1 MVEKV
6 LIANRGEIALRIV
19 RSCRELGIATVAVF
33 STVDKKAL
41 HVQLADEAVCVGDS
55 LSNKSYLNIP
65 NILAAATSR
74 GVDAIHPGYGFLSEN
89 AEFAQNVI
97 DSGLV
102 WIGPKPNSI
111 TSMGNKDIA
120 RELAI
125 KSNLPICPG
134 LKNDELD
141 SNDLEKKC
149 IDIGYPIL
157 IKASAGG
164 GGIGMQIVNNF
175 NELKS
180 AIEKTKN
187 LAKKAFG
194 NSDIFL
200 EKFIRNSRHIEIQVF
215 GYGEKSAV
223 HFYERD
229 CSIQRRFQKIIE
241 ESPAPK
247 VEQSIIKEMA
257 EMSVN
262 FASDQKY
269 EGAGTI
275 EFIYDIDQKKFYFLE
290 MNTRIQVE
298 HPVTEEITGVDLV
311 ELQIKYA
318 LNLDSTSILQSDIS
332 KNGNSLECRLY
343 AEDPKKNFLPSPG
356 KITKLR
362 FPEVNKDIRL
372 DIGVDEGDE
381 ISFYYD
387 PMIAKIISKGVSR
400 AEVIKKMKNFLEK
413 MEIEGIKTNK
423 SFLIEVLKN
432 KSFEEAKFNTKFI
445 ENNLSIFTKY
455 EEKNQDPIIKK
466 EVKISDK
473 KENENSQIK
482 KSENKNYT
490 DKDVKAFENII
501 SKSQIKTNGQNYT
514 QKDLKA
520 FEKIIS
526 PKDEIN
532 KTSKT
537 KIRNIPGKIYDTP
550 KFLPAGD
557 KYMLIEF
564 GNIMNLE
571 LNFTAQNLAKAIKD
585 HKIRGVY
592 ETSPCFASMIVHYEP
607 DEIKFNDLKKELFS
621 LIESLGPSDEIEINS
636 RVFSFP
642 TVYLDKWTKECI
654 EDYSNKIAKKKP
666 DPELI
671 TELNNLESTDQFVRV
686 HSSTEYWV
694 AAIGF
699 WPGLPFMMALDPRCK
714 LTVPKYN
721 PPRTWTPKGTV
732 GMGGASTCIYPD
744 RLPGGYQIFGIIP
757 VPIWDTNKSF
767 PVFEN
772 NICLFQPGDR
782 VKFVP
787 TSYEE
792 FDHVY
797 NKIEDGSYDYNI
809 VEYQKFSVKNYKQWL
824 STIDESKRF

>member
-1 MVEKV
+1 MKKI
-6 LIANRGEIALRIV
+6 LIANRGEIACRIIE
-19 RSCRELGIATVAVF
+19 SCKKLNLHTIAVYSDA
-33 STVDKKAL
+33 DKKGK
-41 HVQLADEAVCVGDS
+41 HVRIADEAVHIGES
-55 LSNKSYLNIP
+55 KAQESYLSTRKIIN
-65 NILAAATSR
+65 AALSSKA
-74 GVDAIHPGYGFLSEN
+74 DAIHPGYGFLSEN
-89 AEFAQNVI
+89 SEFAQNVM
-97 DSGLV
+97 DSGITWV
-102 WIGPKPNSI
+102 GPKPNNI

-134 LKNDELD
+134 LKNDEIE
-141 SNDLEKKC
+141 SSDLEKKC
-149 IDIGYPIL
+149 MEIGYPIL

-175 NELKS
+175 NELKT
-180 AIEKTKN
+180 AVDKTKN

-200 EKFIRNSRHIEIQVF
+200 EKFIRNSRHIEIQIF
-215 GYGEKSAV
+215 GYGERNSV

-247 VEQSIIKEMA
+247 VDQSIINEMA
-257 EMSVN
+257 QMSVK

-298 HPVTEEITGVDLV
+298 HPVTEEITGIDLV
-311 ELQIKYA
+311 ELQLKYA
-318 LNLDSTSILQSDIS
+318 LNLDTSQVLQSKIS
-332 KNGNSLECRLY
+332 KNGNTMECRLY

-356 KITKLR
+356 KISKLR
-362 FPEVNKDIRL
+362 FPEVSKDIRI
-372 DIGVDEGDE
+372 DIGVGEGDE

-387 PMIAKIISKGVSR
+387 PMIAKIICKGNSR
-400 AEVIKKMKNFLEK
+400 TDVIRKMTDFLQS
-413 MEIEGIKTNK
+413 MQIEGIKTNK
-423 SFLIEVLKN
+423 EFLIEVLKN
-432 KSFEEAKFNTKFI
+432 NSFNDAKFNTKFI

-455 EEKNQDPIIKK
+455 EDKKEIKEEIVKHIKTEEKKEIKK
-466 EVKISDK
+466 E
-473 KENENSQIK
+473 

-490 DKDVKAFENII
+490 EKDVKAFENII
-501 SKSQIKTNGQNYT
+501 SKAPKKSNGQNYSE
-514 QKDLKA
+514 KDLKA
-520 FEKIIS
+520 FENIVS
-526 PKDEIN
+526 PKKEVKEI
-532 KTSKT
+532 SET
-537 KIRNIPGKIYDTP
+537 KINNVPGKIYDTP

-564 GNIMNLE
+564 GNVMNLE

-585 HKIRGVY
+585 HKIIGVY

-607 DEIKFNDLKKELFS
+607 EEIKFHELKKELLN
-621 LIESLGPSDEIEINS
+621 LIESLGPTDDIEINS

-642 TVYLDKWTKECI
+642 TVYLDKWTQECI
-654 EDYSNKIAKKKP
+654 EDYSKKIAKKKP

-671 TELNNLESTDQFVRV
+671 AELNELESTEQFVRV

-757 VPIWDTNKSF
+757 VPIWDTKKSF

-809 VEYQKFSVKNYKQWL
+809 VDYQKFSVKNYKKWL
-824 STIDESKRF
+824 TTIDSNKRF

>member
-1 MVEKV
+1 MKKI
-6 LIANRGEIALRIV
+6 LIANRGEIACRIIE
-19 RSCRELGIATVAVF
+19 SCKKLNIHSIAVY
-33 STVDKKAL
+33 SDIDKKSK
-41 HVQLADEAVCVGDS
+41 HVRLADEAVHIGNS
-55 LSNKSYLNIP
+55 KAQESYLSSRKIIN
-65 NILAAATSR
+65 AALKVKA
-74 GVDAIHPGYGFLSEN
+74 DAIHPGYGFLSEN
-89 AEFAQNVI
+89 AEFAQNII
-97 DSGLV
+97 DAGLI

-134 LKNDELD
+134 LKNDDLN

-149 IDIGYPIL
+149 TNIGYPIL

-180 AIEKTKN
+180 AVDKTKN

-247 VEQSIIKEMA
+247 VDQSIIKKMA
-257 EMSVN
+257 EMSVK

-318 LNLDSTSILQSDIS
+318 LNLDSTRVLQNEIT
-332 KNGNSLECRLY
+332 KKGNSLECRLY

-356 KITKLR
+356 KISKLR
-362 FPEVNKDIRL
+362 LPEVTKDIRI
-372 DIGVDEGDE
+372 DIGVGEGDE

-387 PMIAKIISKGVSR
+387 PMIAKIIAKGENR
-400 AEVIKKMKNFLEK
+400 YETIKKMKSFLESF
-413 MEIEGIKTNK
+413 EIDGIKTNK
-423 SFLIEVLKN
+423 TFLIEVLKN

-455 EEKNQDPIIKK
+455 EEKKQ
-466 EVKISDK
+466 DK
-473 KENENSQIK
+473 KEKKEIKKQESNETKKNEN
-482 KSENKNYT
+482 NNYT
-490 DKDVKAFENII
+490 DKDVQAFENII
-501 SKSQIKTNGQNYT
+501 SNTKKRINGQNYT
-514 QKDLKA
+514 EKDLKA
-520 FEKIIS
+520 FKNIVS
-526 PKDEIN
+526 PKDEI
-532 KTSKT
+532 KEIPKT
-537 KIRNIPGKIYDTP
+537 KIKNVPGKIYDKP

-621 LIESLGPSDEIEINS
+621 LIESLGPTDEIEINS
-636 RVFSFP
+636 RIFSFP
-642 TVYLDKWTKECI
+642 TVYLDKWTQECI

-671 TELNNLESTDQFVRV
+671 TELNNLESTDQFIRV

-824 STIDESKRF
+824 STIDASKRF

>member
-1 MVEKV
+1 
-6 LIANRGEIALRIV
+6 
-19 RSCRELGIATVAVF
+19 
-33 STVDKKAL
+33 
-41 HVQLADEAVCVGDS
+41 
-55 LSNKSYLNIP
+55 
-65 NILAAATSR
+65 
-74 GVDAIHPGYGFLSEN
+74 
-89 AEFAQNVI
+89 
-97 DSGLV
+97 
-102 WIGPKPNSI
+102 
-111 TSMGNKDIA
+111 MGNKDIA

-134 LKNDELD
+134 LKNDDLN

-149 IDIGYPIL
+149 TNIGYPIL

-180 AIEKTKN
+180 AVDKTKN

-247 VEQSIIKEMA
+247 VDQSIIKKMA
-257 EMSVN
+257 EMSVK

-318 LNLDSTSILQSDIS
+318 LNLDSTKVLQNEIT
-332 KNGNSLECRLY
+332 KKGNSLECRLY

-356 KITKLR
+356 KISKLR
-362 FPEVNKDIRL
+362 LPEVSKDIRI
-372 DIGVDEGDE
+372 DIGVGEGDE

-387 PMIAKIISKGVSR
+387 PMIAKIIAKGENR
-400 AEVIKKMKNFLEK
+400 YETIKKMKSFLESF
-413 MEIEGIKTNK
+413 EIDGIKTNK
-423 SFLIEVLKN
+423 TFLIEVLKN

-455 EEKNQDPIIKK
+455 EEKKQDKIEKKEIKK
-466 EVKISDK
+466 QESNETK
-473 KENENSQIK
+473 KNEN
-482 KSENKNYT
+482 NNYT
-490 DKDVKAFENII
+490 DKDVQAFENII
-501 SKSQIKTNGQNYT
+501 SNTKKRINGQNYT
-514 QKDLKA
+514 EKDLKA
-520 FEKIIS
+520 FKNIVS
-526 PKDEIN
+526 PKDEI
-532 KTSKT
+532 KEIPKT
-537 KIRNIPGKIYDTP
+537 KIKNIPGKIYDKP

-621 LIESLGPSDEIEINS
+621 LIESLGPTDEIEINS
-636 RVFSFP
+636 RIFSFP
-642 TVYLDKWTKECI
+642 TVYLDKWTQECI

-671 TELNNLESTDQFVRV
+671 TELNNLESTDQFIRV

-824 STIDESKRF
+824 STIDASKRF

>member
-1 MVEKV
+1 MKKI
-6 LIANRGEIALRIV
+6 LIANRGEIACRIID
-19 RSCRELGIATVAVF
+19 SCKKLKFHSIAVY
-33 STVDKKAL
+33 SDVDKNSK
-41 HVQLADEAVCVGDS
+41 HVRKADESIHIGAS
-55 LSNKSYLNIP
+55 KAQESYLSSSKI
-65 NILAAATSR
+65 IEAAKKVKA
-74 GVDAIHPGYGFLSEN
+74 DAIHPGYGFLAEN
-89 AEFAQNVI
+89 DKFAQEVI
-97 DSGLV
+97 DAGII
-102 WIGPKPNSI
+102 WIGPKPNTI
-111 TSMGNKDIA
+111 ISMGNKDIA
-120 RELAI
+120 RDLAL

-134 LKNDELD
+134 LNNK
-141 SNDLEKKC
+141 DLEKDGLENKC
-149 IDIGYPIL
+149 NEIGFPIL

-164 GGIGMQIVNNF
+164 GGIGMQIVNNY
-175 NELKS
+175 NELVKS
-180 AIEKTKN
+180 VEKTKN

-194 NSDIFL
+194 NSDVFL
-200 EKFIRNSRHIEIQVF
+200 EKFIKNARHIEIQIF
-215 GYGEKSAV
+215 GFGEKGAV

-247 VEQSIIKEMA
+247 VDTDIINEMA
-257 EMSVN
+257 ERAVK
-262 FASDQKY
+262 FASNEKY

-275 EFIYDIDQKKFYFLE
+275 EFIYDLDEKKFYFLE

-298 HPVTEEITGVDLV
+298 HPVTETITNADLV
-311 ELQIKYA
+311 AMQIKFA
-318 LNLDSTSILQSDIS
+318 LDLDLDFKKQNEIS
-332 KNGNSLECRLY
+332 KSGHAIECRLY
-343 AEDPKKNFLPSPG
+343 AEDPSKNFLPSPG
-356 KITKLR
+356 KILKLR
-362 FPEVNKDIRL
+362 TPNEKYKNIRL

-387 PMIAKIISKGVSR
+387 PMIAKIISKGADRKES
-400 AEVIKKMKNFLEK
+400 INNMINYLKDF
-413 MEIEGIKTNK
+413 EIEGINTNK
-423 SFLIEVLKN
+423 SFLISLLQNKN
-432 KSFEEAKFNTKFI
+432 FEEANFNTKFI
-445 ENNLSIFTKY
+445 ENNLNLIIAKK
-455 EEKNQDPIIKK
+455 EEDLSNKQQNIKK
-466 EVKISDK
+466 TKQEYSD
-473 KENENSQIK
+473 N
-482 KSENKNYT
+482 
-490 DKDVKAFENII
+490 DV
-501 SKSQIKTNGQNYT
+501 
-514 QKDLKA
+514 KA
-520 FEKIIS
+520 FEKIIAKT
-526 PKDEIN
+526 PKLKNKQGYTANDIKAFDNIVSSKNSKSKAEI
-532 KTSKT
+532 KTEVKNV
-537 KIRNIPGKIYDTP
+537 IGKIYDTP

-564 GNIMNLE
+564 GNVMNLE

-585 HKIRGVY
+585 HKVKGVY

-607 DEIKFNDLKKELFS
+607 DEIKFSDLKNELKS
-621 LIESLGPSDEIEINS
+621 LIKSLGPSDDIEINS
-636 RVFSFP
+636 RIFSFP

-654 EDYSNKIAKKKP
+654 DDYSEKIAKKKP

-671 TELNNLESTDQFVRV
+671 TELNNLENIDQFVRV

-757 VPIWDTNKSF
+757 VPIWDTKKSF

-792 FDHVY
+792 FDHVS
-797 NKIEDGSYDYNI
+797 NKIKEGTYNYNI
-809 VEYQKFSVKNYKQWL
+809 IEYQKFSVKNYKNWL
-824 STIDESKRF
+824 TTIDHTKRF

>member
-1 MVEKV
+1 MKKI
-6 LIANRGEIALRIV
+6 LIANRGEIACRIIE
-19 RSCRELGIATVAVF
+19 SCKKLNLNTIAVY
-33 STVDKKAL
+33 SDVDKKSK
-41 HVQLADEAVCVGDS
+41 HVRIADEAVHIGES
-55 LSNKSYLNIP
+55 KAQESYLSTRKIIN
-65 NILAAATSR
+65 AALSSKA
-74 GVDAIHPGYGFLSEN
+74 DAIHPGYGFLSEN
-89 AEFAQNVI
+89 AEFAQSVM
-97 DSGLV
+97 DSGIT
-102 WIGPKPNSI
+102 WIGPKPNNI

-134 LKNDELD
+134 LKNDEIE
-141 SNDLEKKC
+141 SSDLEKKC
-149 IDIGYPIL
+149 MEIGYPIL

-175 NELKS
+175 NELKT
-180 AIEKTKN
+180 AVDKTKN

-200 EKFIRNSRHIEIQVF
+200 EKFIRNSRHIEIQIF
-215 GYGEKSAV
+215 GYGERNSV

-247 VEQSIIKEMA
+247 VDQSIINEMA
-257 EMSVN
+257 QMSVK

-298 HPVTEEITGVDLV
+298 HPVTEEITGIDLV
-311 ELQIKYA
+311 ELQLKYA
-318 LNLDSTSILQSDIS
+318 LNLDSNQVSQSKIS
-332 KNGNSLECRLY
+332 KNGNTMECRLY

-356 KITKLR
+356 KISKLR
-362 FPEVNKDIRL
+362 FPEVSKDIRI
-372 DIGVDEGDE
+372 DIGVGEGDE

-387 PMIAKIISKGVSR
+387 PMIAKIICKGNSR
-400 AEVIKKMKNFLEK
+400 TDVIRKMTDFLQS
-413 MEIEGIKTNK
+413 MQIEGIKTNK
-423 SFLIEVLKN
+423 EFLIEVLKN
-432 KSFEEAKFNTKFI
+432 NSFNDAKFNTKFI

-455 EEKNQDPIIKK
+455 EDKKEIKEEIVKSIKTKEKKEIKK
-466 EVKISDK
+466 E
-473 KENENSQIK
+473 

-490 DKDVKAFENII
+490 EKDVKAFENII
-501 SKSQIKTNGQNYT
+501 SKAPKKSNGQNYSE
-514 QKDLKA
+514 KDLKA
-520 FEKIIS
+520 FENIVS
-526 PKDEIN
+526 PKKEVKEIP
-532 KTSKT
+532 KT
-537 KIRNIPGKIYDTP
+537 KINNVPGKIYDTP

-564 GNIMNLE
+564 GNVMNLE

-607 DEIKFNDLKKELFS
+607 EEIKFHELKKELFN
-621 LIESLGPSDEIEINS
+621 LIESLGPTDDIEINS

-642 TVYLDKWTKECI
+642 TVYLDKWTQECI
-654 EDYSNKIAKKKP
+654 EDYSKKIAKKKP

-671 TELNNLESTDQFVRV
+671 AELNDLESTEQFVRV

-757 VPIWDTNKSF
+757 VPIWDTKKSF

-809 VEYQKFSVKNYKQWL
+809 VDYQKFSVKNYKKWL
-824 STIDESKRF
+824 TTIDSNKRF

>member
-1 MVEKV
+1 MKKI
-6 LIANRGEIALRIV
+6 LIANRGEIACRIIK
-19 RSCRELGIATVAVF
+19 SCKKLNLHSIAVY
-33 STVDKKAL
+33 SD
-41 HVQLADEAVCVGDS
+41 ADEKSKHVKLANEAVHIGNS
-55 LSNKSYLNIP
+55 KAQESYLSSK
-65 NILAAATSR
+65 NILSAALKYKA
-74 GVDAIHPGYGFLSEN
+74 DAIHPGYGFLSEN

-111 TSMGNKDIA
+111 TSMGNKDVA

-134 LKNDELD
+134 LKNDELN

-466 EVKISDK
+466 EVRISDK

-532 KTSKT
+532 KISKT

-671 TELNNLESTDQFVRV
+671 TELNNLENTDQFVRV

>member
-1 MVEKV
+1 MKKI
-6 LIANRGEIALRIV
+6 LIANRGEIACRIIESCKKLNIHSIAVYSDIDEKSKHV
-19 RSCRELGIATVAVF
+19 R
-33 STVDKKAL
+33 
-41 HVQLADEAVCVGDS
+41 LADEAVHIGNS
-55 LSNKSYLNIP
+55 KAQESYLSSRKIIN
-65 NILAAATSR
+65 AALKTKA
-74 GVDAIHPGYGFLSEN
+74 DAIHPGYGFLSEN
-89 AEFAQNVI
+89 AEFAQNII
-97 DSGLV
+97 DAGLI

-134 LKNDELD
+134 LKNDDLN

-149 IDIGYPIL
+149 TNIGYPIL

-180 AIEKTKN
+180 AVDKTKN

-247 VEQSIIKEMA
+247 VDQSIIKKMA
-257 EMSVN
+257 EMSVK

-318 LNLDSTSILQSDIS
+318 LNLNSTRVLQNDII
-332 KNGNSLECRLY
+332 KKGNSLECRLY

-356 KITKLR
+356 KISKLR
-362 FPEVNKDIRL
+362 LPEVTKDIRI
-372 DIGVDEGDE
+372 DIGVGEGDE

-387 PMIAKIISKGVSR
+387 PMIAKIIAKGENR
-400 AEVIKKMKNFLEK
+400 YETIKKMKNFLESF
-413 MEIEGIKTNK
+413 EIDGIKTNK
-423 SFLIEVLKN
+423 TFLIEVLKN

-455 EEKNQDPIIKK
+455 EEKKQ
-466 EVKISDK
+466 DK
-473 KENENSQIK
+473 KEKKEIKKQESNETKKNEN
-482 KSENKNYT
+482 NNYT
-490 DKDVKAFENII
+490 DKDVQAFENII
-501 SKSQIKTNGQNYT
+501 SNTKKRINGQNYT
-514 QKDLKA
+514 EKDLKA
-520 FEKIIS
+520 FKNIVS
-526 PKDEIN
+526 PKDEI
-532 KTSKT
+532 KEIPKT
-537 KIRNIPGKIYDTP
+537 KIKNIPGKIYDKP

-621 LIESLGPSDEIEINS
+621 LIESLGPTDEIEINS
-636 RVFSFP
+636 RIFSFP
-642 TVYLDKWTKECI
+642 TVYLDKWTQECI

-671 TELNNLESTDQFVRV
+671 TELNNLESTDQFIRV

-824 STIDESKRF
+824 STIDASKRF